1 MKKKWNAMAKYLD
14 ERIATI
20 EKSLNALSGDAKTAA
35 TESLNQLKTLRQ
47 SMNDLAEDDP
57 DSLDQFKQDVTDA
70 LERIDKRMNEFA
82 SQIEALQ
89 ERVGGNE
96 ETEEAANK
104 LMGKKAAN
112 YLGSEAA
119 THDFCE
125 AMRNS
130 KNGDQFAANW
140 RERLSSNGI
149 TIAEGSEDAFLPDA
163 VRGAIQDAWEKPGNW
178 LARLK
183 NTGAKAFQIRLNSSD
198 QADETSRAKGHQKGA
213 SKADESLTFVA
224 KKVTPQMIYKK
235 IPIDNMTIFEDD
247 GSLLRYIASELVS
260 QWQIEVER
268 AILVGDGR
276 QNNSPN
282 KISSVEAVV
291 DATNTYVTKVTHSES
306 EKLIDEIVTMLEGIK
321 AEGNITLFISKPT
334 LNQLRRIMLSD
345 TSTPQY
351 VAQSIV
357 AEQLGVA
364 EIITTSLLGDD
375 YLAIAMVL
383 DKYVTVGSINPAFV
397 EWEDYNTNTKY
408 YRVEIP
414 FGGAIEA
421 PKSAAVLLAAE

>member
-140 RERLSSNGI
+140 RECLSSNGI

-163 VRGAIQDAWEKPGNW
+163 VKGAIQDAWEKPGNW
-178 LARLK
+178 LTRLK

-198 QADETSRAKGHQKGA
+198 QAAETSRAKGHQKGA

-276 QNNSPN
+276 QDNSPN

-291 DATNTYVTKVTHSES
+291 DATSTYVTKVTHSES